1 MKTSTSFAILAL
13 LASAGTTFAAPLPHH
28 SNHKDSDVE
37 SGHRG
42 GHHHSRA
49 EHPSTHHIL
58 DAAVDVD
65 MDTHRGKHTNGKHHH
80 ARADPLSVTKPLT
93 GALGL
98 PTADK
103 LPNGSTNGHKMGKT
117 KGSNANQP
125 LTKTLSPTSDSIHGS
140 LKPLNSDTTK
150 VGQQLNHP
158 NSGSIGHLGKTAD
171 DALEPQETQ
180 ISKNVLPRGVVSSAI
195 GGNSVTKPVQT
206 AATGLG
212 NNVAT
217 VNNNGKN
224 DIPVAGSVV
233 RPVTSGSQAVPGV
246 TGGLGQGVKTVTSG
260 GDNIAPPTLTSTL
273 LNSKSGVLDLNNG
286 LLGPNGGVVGTA
298 RKAVPGV
305 TGTLTNGQGALVNSQ
320 TVTGTVGK
328 VPGTVGGVT
337 DSANVDPVSNQ
348 AYQINT
354 DDTESDVKTVSD
366 NGITQAN
373 DHGPNQ
379 TNKKVN
385 SSAFKGDGLDHRL
398 NGHGSDGTKDRTTEL
413 ISDNTSNVKQT
424 SQDTTGID
432 NNNTSKNV
440 NNINPTVNAVTTSN
454 GSSSTSGLKKTSDGT
469 MKTVDQSTDQ
479 AIPSSSQKNKGTLVT
494 ANNDNANAKIIQT
507 PGKSDKIAET
517 NTNDVTGSKSSG
529 DNVNIKVAVPQ
540 HQATQNQG
548 NTSGGL
554 VNNGNKIGPN
564 DQRGNVVQEVGDGK
578 ILKQNIVN
586 PSSSSSAKHT
596 SSATKPHSTST
607 PSHSYL
613 AAASHSASA
622 SKDSNHP
629 ASVRPQV
636 FVEYTSFASSPSST
650 IASQSASVA
659 STTPLAQAQVHSG
672 TVQVDKNQQSTT
684 DVKLPLT
691 SSLYLPLPSTTSK
704 TLKTATTKP
713 RQAQV
718 TYGQKG
724 QHVVACDGQKH
735 QPNDVIDE
743 CIKADLLDFKP
754 NQTEACPTDMQH
766 DIQYGLSTDMLKND
780 QQANKE
786 IQKYVRLCLKASA
799 L

>member
-28 SNHKDSDVE
+28 SNHKGSDVE

-49 EHPSTHHIL
+49 EHPSNHHIL
-58 DAAVDVD
+58 DATVNVD
-65 MDTHRGKHTNGKHHH
+65 MDTQRGTYTNGKHHH
-80 ARADPLSVTKPLT
+80 ARADPLSVTKPLSGT
-93 GALGL
+93 LGL
-98 PTADK
+98 P
-103 LPNGSTNGHKMGKT
+103 TNGHKMGKT
-117 KGSNANQP
+117 KGNNANQP

-150 VGQQLNHP
+150 AGQQLNHP
-158 NSGSIGHLGKTAD
+158 NSGDIGHLGKTAD

-180 ISKNVLPRGVVSSAI
+180 ISKNVLPRDVVPSAI

-212 NNVAT
+212 NNVAS

-224 DIPVAGSVV
+224 DIPVAGSVIK
-233 RPVTSGSQAVPGV
+233 PITSGSQVVPGV
-246 TGGLGQGVKTVTSG
+246 TGGDK
-260 GDNIAPPTLTSTL
+260 IAPPTLTSTL
-273 LNSKSGVLDLNNG
+273 LNSKGGVLDLNA
-286 LLGPNGGVVGTA
+286 GPLVTNGGVVGTA
-298 RKAVPGV
+298 GKAVTGL

-320 TVTGTVGK
+320 TATGTVGK
-328 VPGTVGGVT
+328 VPGTVGGVI

-348 AYQINT
+348 AYQLNT
-354 DDTESDVKTVSD
+354 DDTESDVKAVTG
-366 NGITQAN
+366 NGMTQAN
-373 DHGPNQ
+373 DHGPKQ

-432 NNNTSKNV
+432 SNNTSNNV
-440 NNINPTVNAVTTSN
+440 NHVNSTFNTVTTPN

-469 MKTVDQSTDQ
+469 MSAVDQSTDQ

-494 ANNDNANAKIIQT
+494 ANNDNANAKIVQT
-507 PGKSDKIAET
+507 PGKSDKVAET

-548 NTSGGL
+548 TTSGGL

-586 PSSSSSAKHT
+586 PSSPPSSAKHT
-596 SSATKPHSTST
+596 SSATKPHPTSA
-607 PSHSYL
+607 SVHSSS
-613 AAASHSASA
+613 AVASHSASA
-622 SKDSNHP
+622 SKGSDHP
-629 ASVRPQV
+629 TSMRPQV

-650 IASQSASVA
+650 IASQSASVP

-672 TVQVDKNQQSTT
+672 TIQVNKNQQSATN
-684 DVKLPLT
+684 VKLPLT
-691 SSLYLPLPSTTSK
+691 SSLHLPLPSTTSK

-724 QHVVACDGQKH
+724 EHVVACDGQKH
-735 QPNDVIDE
+735 QPNDMIDE